1 MKVFNFLVVEPD
13 LEWAFIDGSYI
24 KAHQHSAGAA
34 GPVNQAVGAS
44 RAGKTSKIHMGVD
57 AFGLP
62 IKFEITGGQ
71 IHDSTAA
78 DSRGS
83 VPIIPRKRNSK
94 TGNDDIDWNLY
105 GHRHLVENMFA
116 RLKHY
121 RALATRYDKL
131 KRNFQ
136 SMACALLWLAMWNAN
151 RP

>member
-78 DSRGS
+78 DSILEEI
-83 VPIIPRKRNSK
+83 PAADYIIADK
-94 TGNDDIDWNLY
+94 G
-105 GHRHLVENMFA
+105 
-116 RLKHY
+116 
-121 RALATRYDKL
+121 YDKESL
-131 KRNFQ
+131 RE
-136 SMACALLWLAMWNAN
+136 AI
-151 RP
+151 